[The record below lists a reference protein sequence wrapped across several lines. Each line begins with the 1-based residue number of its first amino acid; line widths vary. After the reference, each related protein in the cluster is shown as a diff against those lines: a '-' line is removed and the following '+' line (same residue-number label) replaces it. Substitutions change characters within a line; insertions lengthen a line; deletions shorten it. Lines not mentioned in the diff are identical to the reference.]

1 MSAEDRQM
9 IQARTDNT
17 TTLPTVAMRRFN
29 RWLKLGLDYI
39 LTVPTLILIT
49 PLLLVI
55 AALIKLDSPG
65 PMLYR
70 RRVVGRNG
78 REFDAFKFRTMYLD
92 GNDKLIANHDQ
103 WMEVLNGDIDGD
115 PRLTRVGRFLRRY
128 GLDELPR
135 LLNILN
141 RTMSLVGP
149 RMMTRAELLK
159 FGHRIDGYC
168 NVLPGMTGLWQVNGH
183 SRRIDDRVELES
195 RYIRNWSILLDMQ
208 ILVQSV
214 VVAFAVQS

>member
-1 MSAEDRQM
+1 M
-9 IQARTDNT
+9 IQARTSTNASV
-17 TTLPTVAMRRFN
+17 TVAMRRMN
-29 RWLKLGLDYI
+29 RVLKLGLDYA
-39 LTVPTLILIT
+39 LTIPTLLLIT

-65 PMLYR
+65 PVIYR

-78 REFDAFKFRTMYLD
+78 REFDAYKFRTMYID
-92 GNDKLIANHDQ
+92 GEDRLIANREQ
-103 WMEVLNGDIDGD
+103 WMEVLNGSVDND

-135 LLNILN
+135 LFNVLN

-168 NVLPGMTGLWQVNGH
+168 SVLPGMTGLWQVSGH
-183 SRRIDDRVELES
+183 SRRLDDRVELET
-195 RYIRNWSILLDMQ
+195 RYIRNWSILTDVQ

-214 VVAFAVQS
+214 AVAFAVHA

>member
-1 MSAEDRQM
+1 M
-9 IQARTDNT
+9 IQARTT
-17 TTLPTVAMRRFN
+17 TTPTIAMRQLN
-29 RWLKLGLDYI
+29 RALKLGLDYA
-39 LTVPTLILIT
+39 LTVPTLLLIA
-49 PLLLVI
+49 PLLLII

-65 PMLYR
+65 PVIYR

-78 REFDAFKFRTMYLD
+78 REFDAYKFRTMHID
-92 GNDKLIANHDQ
+92 GEDRLIANRDQ
-103 WMEVLNGDIDGD
+103 WMEVLNGSVDSD

-135 LLNILN
+135 LFNVLN

-168 NVLPGMTGLWQVNGH
+168 SVLPGMTGLWQVSGH
-183 SRRIDDRVELES
+183 SRRLDDRVELET
-195 RYIRNWSILLDMQ
+195 RYIRNWSILTDVQ

-214 VVAFAVQS
+214 AVAFAVHA

>member
-1 MSAEDRQM
+1 
-9 IQARTDNT
+9 
-17 TTLPTVAMRRFN
+17 MRRMN
-29 RWLKLGLDYI
+29 RVLKLGLDYA
-39 LTVPTLILIT
+39 LTIPTLLLIT

-65 PMLYR
+65 PVIYR

-78 REFDAFKFRTMYLD
+78 REFDAYKFRTMYID
-92 GNDKLIANHDQ
+92 GEDRLIANREQ
-103 WMEVLNGDIDGD
+103 WMEVLNGSVDND

-135 LLNILN
+135 LFNVLN

-168 NVLPGMTGLWQVNGH
+168 SVLPGMTGLWQVSGH
-183 SRRIDDRVELES
+183 SRRLDDRVELET
-195 RYIRNWSILLDMQ
+195 RYIRNWSILTDVQ

-214 VVAFAVQS
+214 AVAFAVHA